1 MLVQIITHTPTW
13 VFALL
18 ALLAWLG
25 GKQLRAGSAHL
36 YRVVGMPLAMVGL
49 AVYGVVSAFGAS
61 SAGGLALACWAT
73 AAAATVA
80 VVARRPLDAA
90 VRYDA
95 AARRFFQPGSWV
107 PLALMMAIFGTKYAV
122 GVALAFHPEWT
133 RQAGFALGIS
143 TLYGLFS
150 GVFAG
155 RALRLWRLAAQHRP
169 AVAAA

>member
-1 MLVQIITHTPTW
+1 MLIQIITHTPAW

-25 GKQLRAGSAHL
+25 GRQTRAGSAHL

-61 SAGGLALACWAT
+61 SAGGLALACWAA
-73 AAAATVA
+73 AAAATV
-80 VVARRPLDAA
+80 VVVSRLSLDAA

-95 AARRFFQPGSWV
+95 AARRFFLPGSWV

-122 GVALAFHPEWT
+122 GVTLAFHPEWA
-133 RQAGFALGIS
+133 RQAGFATGIS
-143 TLYGLFS
+143 TAYGLFS

-155 RALRLWRLAAQHRP
+155 RALRLWKLALQHRQALAA
-169 AVAAA
+169 V